1 MAAEINGSSNAA
13 ITDEIDACDD
23 GEAPPDEVDAC
34 DDGEAPADEARPQLS
49 AAQRARIER
58 NRLRARALQDARL
71 VRRPP
76 KTGIEVEE
84 NVKTLTVGG
93 TRLVD
98 SGGGFLLE
106 EAEAPPPPRVA
117 RDAPVVDPSER
128 PTCMDCERTFP
139 QSYLFDT
146 FGYGV
151 CDSCRDE
158 DGAHSLLTRTEAKSE
173 FRLKDCDL
181 DLRPPPLRCVR
192 RRNPHR
198 GARSDMRLYLRAQV
212 EARAREVWGS
222 EEALERERERRTA
235 ARARAGQ
242 KAAARRLRALRM
254 DTRSSLFDRAH
265 AAHAHRFG
273 PERHDAAADEY
284 ARTCLDCGHVET
296 YEKM

>member
-1 MAAEINGSSNAA
+1 MQQSQTRSMRVTTER
-13 ITDEIDACDD
+13 
-23 GEAPPDEVDAC
+23 
-34 DDGEAPADEARPQLS
+34 RPRTRS
-49 AAQRARIER
+49 MRVTTERRPRTRRARSCR
-58 NRLRARALQDARL
+58 RRSARASSATGCARAPC
-71 VRRPP
+71 RTPAS
-76 KTGIEVEE
+76 TGIEVEE